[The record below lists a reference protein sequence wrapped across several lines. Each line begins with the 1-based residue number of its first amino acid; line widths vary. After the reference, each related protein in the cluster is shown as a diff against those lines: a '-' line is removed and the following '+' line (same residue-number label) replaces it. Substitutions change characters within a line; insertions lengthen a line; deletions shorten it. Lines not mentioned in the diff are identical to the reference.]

1 MKIKR
6 LRMYILAFFI
16 VLFFNINFE
25 YTKAVPNAEVSITK
39 VTNSTVLDSKY
50 SWGPKFIKNV
60 TKAKFFGVTN
70 FPKDVNKLSNGTI
83 TSIANVDSVRLTNTN
98 QKGNIGVIYENVGTY
113 NGDIIDLKITVINWS
128 NLQPAN
134 TSADKGIG
142 GVNYPT
148 LFFYHNSITVGI
160 TSIPGIDKPK
170 YRYTFYKHDSNEK
183 VSVAGHLTF
192 MDLDGS
198 AVGGNEFFIPTKGFN
213 QCFLSSNTH
222 LTSKTVNG
230 VKRIINNTETGTNND
245 DKEGWL
251 TATFEG
257 TDLEFIYSRL
267 SDEKGNKY
275 RDMTIKAPAD
285 KRIAYSYIMTSAAVA
300 PFEHTIPSKEVSVD
314 EITGTD
320 SFYYTINHFV
330 PGEDEE
336 FQYTSYILDDEL
348 PDCLSIDSIEIIDDS
363 GADKSSWFNI
373 NNINSHTIKISAL
386 ESTLKNSNFYN
397 NNYKFKINVKKIGSY
412 DMSPWYDGT
421 SCTIP
426 NKALLTINTPKLNT
440 SKYTNLV
447 NVTCNY
453 NITTYIDNGEI
464 TNDMYKISAGST
476 QTIKF
481 TPQKGYYVDRVVIND
496 NYELTD
502 FNISGD
508 EYTFENISDD
518 CDIKVYT
525 KPREVSFT
533 INKEDIETGK
543 TPQNGGTFAGAEYG
557 IYRDSDCTELVES
570 LVLDDDGIATSSWL
584 SFVDSYEYYVKEI
597 KAPIGYNLNEEIHS
611 ISGNGTFYRRG
622 NITINSKEKIIKN
635 NIEINKYLEETAS
648 TEKQNL
654 SGVEFTATLIN
665 DSNKTYSAT
674 TDDNGYCIIKDIPY
688 GTYTITETVV
698 PDIAFNGEFYIDDS
712 KSSIISFTQIIDED
726 SSKRESY
733 RYNITNLPKK
743 IDITIFKEDSKLG
756 IQSQEGC
763 TLDGAEYTVYKDSKC
778 INAIETLIIKLNDD
792 GTHSATSSEYLVGT
806 YYIKETKAPIGYN
819 LDNNIY
825 TVSSSPKEQNV
836 EVNHINITSKEN
848 IIEVE
853 PKEAKV
859 KVLHVVQGTD
869 ISNPETVTNVLYST
883 EEINGK
889 VDDDYITQDRVNEI
903 NNSHKEQYELVT
915 DEIANKSG
923 KMTVDTIY
931 VIYEYR
937 TIPAI
942 VKVNYLEKETNVVLS
957 EQVTLNG
964 LVGND
969 YETQDRLTEI
979 NNVFENKYELVSE
992 PENKNGTYTKEEQEV
1007 TYYYQKKKTG
1017 VIVKYIDG
1025 DTNEELVER
1034 VTIQGRIDDE
1044 YTTQEKEFEE
1054 YEIKTIPE
1062 NASGTMKEEQ
1072 IEVVYV
1078 YSKVKGKI
1086 IITKVDRNEGTKYL
1100 SGTTF
1105 KIEKLIEENTIDNT
1119 FISVEKTT
1127 REEGIVEFTDLAVG
1141 KYKITEIKAPEGYEL
1156 SKNTIEVEIT
1166 KNAKEQNIL
1175 VTNKLKLQLPQTGGK
1190 GIYIFLLSGI
1200 VFICFLL
1207 IFHKFLK

>member
-1 MKIKR
+1 M
-6 LRMYILAFFI
+6 
-16 VLFFNINFE
+16 
-25 YTKAVPNAEVSITK
+25 
-39 VTNSTVLDSKY
+39 
-50 SWGPKFIKNV
+50 
-60 TKAKFFGVTN
+60 
-70 FPKDVNKLSNGTI
+70 
-83 TSIANVDSVRLTNTN
+83 
-98 QKGNIGVIYENVGTY
+98 
-113 NGDIIDLKITVINWS
+113 
-128 NLQPAN
+128 
-134 TSADKGIG
+134 
-142 GVNYPT
+142 
-148 LFFYHNSITVGI
+148 
-160 TSIPGIDKPK
+160 
-170 YRYTFYKHDSNEK
+170 
-183 VSVAGHLTF
+183 
-192 MDLDGS
+192 
-198 AVGGNEFFIPTKGFN
+198 
-213 QCFLSSNTH
+213 
-222 LTSKTVNG
+222 
-230 VKRIINNTETGTNND
+230 
-245 DKEGWL
+245 
-251 TATFEG
+251 
-257 TDLEFIYSRL
+257 
-267 SDEKGNKY
+267 
-275 RDMTIKAPAD
+275 
-285 KRIAYSYIMTSAAVA
+285 
-300 PFEHTIPSKEVSVD
+300 
-314 EITGTD
+314 
-320 SFYYTINHFV
+320 
-330 PGEDEE
+330 
-336 FQYTSYILDDEL
+336 
-348 PDCLSIDSIEIIDDS
+348 
-363 GADKSSWFNI
+363 
-373 NNINSHTIKISAL
+373 
-386 ESTLKNSNFYN
+386 
-397 NNYKFKINVKKIGSY
+397 
-412 DMSPWYDGT
+412 
-421 SCTIP
+421 
-426 NKALLTINTPKLNT
+426 
-440 SKYTNLV
+440 
-447 NVTCNY
+447 
-453 NITTYIDNGEI
+453 
-464 TNDMYKISAGST
+464 
-476 QTIKF
+476 
-481 TPQKGYYVDRVVIND
+481 
-496 NYELTD
+496 
-502 FNISGD
+502 
-508 EYTFENISDD
+508 
-518 CDIKVYT
+518 
-525 KPREVSFT
+525 
-533 INKEDIETGK
+533 
-543 TPQNGGTFAGAEYG
+543 
-557 IYRDSDCTELVES
+557 
-570 LVLDDDGIATSSWL
+570 
-584 SFVDSYEYYVKEI
+584 
-597 KAPIGYNLNEEIHS
+597 
-611 ISGNGTFYRRG
+611 
-622 NITINSKEKIIKN
+622 
-635 NIEINKYLEETAS
+635 
-648 TEKQNL
+648 
-654 SGVEFTATLIN
+654 
-665 DSNKTYSAT
+665 
-674 TDDNGYCIIKDIPY
+674 
-688 GTYTITETVV
+688 
-698 PDIAFNGEFYIDDS
+698 
-712 KSSIISFTQIIDED
+712 
-726 SSKRESY
+726 
-733 RYNITNLPKK
+733 
-743 IDITIFKEDSKLG
+743 DITIFKEDSKLG

-825 TVSSSPKEQNV
+825 TVSSSPKEQSV

-1017 VIVKYIDG
+1017 VIVKYIDD

-1086 IITKVDRNEGTKYL
+1086 IITKVDRNESTKYL

-1200 VFICFLL
+1200 VLICFLL